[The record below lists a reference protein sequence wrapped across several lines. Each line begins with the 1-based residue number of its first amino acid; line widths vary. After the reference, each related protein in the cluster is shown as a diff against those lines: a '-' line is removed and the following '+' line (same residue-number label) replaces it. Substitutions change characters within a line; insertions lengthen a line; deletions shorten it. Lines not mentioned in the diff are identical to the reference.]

1 MIELSKGAVDVSND
15 VLMVSFGLRKP
26 MQIPRDPNVWTK
38 TAKQKAEARIVSHM
52 SAPTGCCISSSPSI
66 PMRGKLII
74 YTELDSNK
82 VKSHTCGMSSV
93 SSILSKYAGMKIKK
107 YSFNGKTYRA
117 TELPQWYW

>member
-52 SAPTGCCISSSPSI
+52 SAPTGGSISTSATI
-66 PMRGKLII
+66 PMRGKLIV

-93 SSILSKYAGMKIKK
+93 PSILSKYAGMKIKK